1 MLPGMAF
8 LRGDGKAILSRAIVA
23 FEAET
28 AAELVVVVE
37 PRVGHYAHIA
47 VAAGAL
53 AAFAALAFLLY
64 GEPSFALHW
73 FLIDPVLIGAFVGYL
88 SGGWAPLERALSR
101 HSKREAW
108 ALRSARA
115 AFVARGVADTTGR
128 TGVLLHVAVVER
140 IATVIAD
147 SGVRRAIPEAAWTQA
162 CAPLIAAVARG
173 EPATAVAPHIAA
185 LGALCGVHLPRQA
198 DDINELSDEVDS

>member
-1 MLPGMAF
+1 MAF
-8 LRGDGKAILSRAIVA
+8 LRGDGKVVLSRAIAA
-23 FEAET
+23 FEAQT
-28 AAELVVVVE
+28 AAELVIVVE
-37 PRVGHYAHIA
+37 PRAGHYAHIA
-47 VAAGAL
+47 VAAGAA

-101 HSKREAW
+101 RSRREAW
-108 ALRSARA
+108 ALRCARA
-115 AFVARGVADTTGR
+115 AFTARGVANTRGR
-128 TGVLLHVAVVER
+128 TGVLLHVSVVER

-147 SGVRRAIPEAAWTQA
+147 TGVIQAIPEAAWARA
-162 CAPLIAAVARG
+162 CEPLRGAVARG
-173 EPATAVAPHIAA
+173 ASATALEPHIVA
-185 LGALCGVHLPRQA
+185 LGALCGEHLPRQV